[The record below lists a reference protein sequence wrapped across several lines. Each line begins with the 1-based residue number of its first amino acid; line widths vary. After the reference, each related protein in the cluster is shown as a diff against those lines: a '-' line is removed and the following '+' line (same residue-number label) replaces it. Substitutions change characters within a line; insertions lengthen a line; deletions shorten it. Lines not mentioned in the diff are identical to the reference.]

1 MKRVN
6 STKQVAIGAVLL
18 AFAGWSTAVAADEV
32 VTKGSAI
39 APVVPSDTRLVHLAL
54 AEITAI
60 AAKKGWLAAEFA
72 KYNAKVDLVNT
83 SSYTGTATAVLLDRG
98 DLHIIRAM
106 VNFALQYPASGLD
119 TRVIWGSGVVN
130 EHRAQTIVLKDS
142 PIKTVPELKGHS
154 LATSILSCPYYASA
168 EALRSQGVKIDSAD
182 AKGDVQY
189 VNITGIAATSAFLS
203 GRFEGFALHPTTS
216 TTASLFIQD
225 QVRSL
230 ATAVPNGMYV
240 NSGGRSMEFA
250 LRKWVDENPDLV
262 KAFLTTQD
270 RVVRWLAADHGAHLD
285 EAATITSRE
294 LRVPKSV
301 ALFALKDLAE
311 TAWEFGETDA
321 NDLTKALK
329 KYQEYQLSVKDPL
342 FTKAHLT
349 EKQIEALV
357 DRRFFTGGEYF
368 VDSGEKKKGGGGA
381 RGAALE
387 GSADSA
393 GTRLALTKA
402 GR

>member
-1 MKRVN
+1 MKQIN
-6 STKQVAIGAVLL
+6 STKQVAIGVALAV
-18 AFAGWSTAVAADEV
+18 FAGWSTGVSANEVA
-32 VTKGSAI
+32 TKGSVI
-39 APVVPSDTRLVHLAL
+39 APTVPSDTRLVHLAL

-60 AAKKGWLAAEFA
+60 AAKKGWLNEEFA

-142 PIKTVPELKGHS
+142 SIKTVPELKGHK

-168 EALRSQGVKIDSAD
+168 EALRSQGVSVDSAD
-182 AKGDVQY
+182 QRGDVQY

-216 TTASLFIQD
+216 STASLFIQD

-262 KAFLTTQD
+262 KAFLTAQD
-270 RVVRWLAADHGAHLD
+270 RVVRWLASDHGAHLD

-294 LRVPKSV
+294 LRIPKSV

-329 KYQEYQLSVKDPL
+329 KYQDYQLAVKDPL

-349 EKQIEALV
+349 ETQIGALV

-393 GTRLALTKA
+393 GTKLALTKA

>member
-1 MKRVN
+1 
-6 STKQVAIGAVLL
+6 VLL

-294 LRVPKSV
+294 LRVP
-301 ALFALKDLAE
+301 
-311 TAWEFGETDA
+311 DA

-393 GTRLALTKA
+393 GTKLALTKA

>member
-1 MKRVN
+1 MKRIN
-6 STKQVAIGAVLL
+6 STRRVATAAALL
-18 AFAGWSTAVAADEV
+18 AFAGWSTMVAANDA
-32 VTKGSAI
+32 VTKGSGI
-39 APVVPSDTRLVHLAL
+39 APAVPSNTRLVHLAL
-54 AEITAI
+54 GEITAI
-60 AAKKGWLAAEFA
+60 AAQKGWLQEEFA
-72 KYNAKVDLVNT
+72 KYNAKADLVNT

-106 VNFALQYPASGLD
+106 VNFALQYPASGMD

-142 PIKTVPELKGHS
+142 AIKTVPELKGHK

-168 EALRSQGVKIDSAD
+168 EALRSQGVSVDSAD
-182 AKGDVQY
+182 QKGDVQY
-189 VNITGIAATSAFLS
+189 INITGIAATSAFLS

-250 LRKWVDENPDLV
+250 IRTWVDENPDLV
-262 KAFLTTQD
+262 RAFLTAQD

-285 EAATITSRE
+285 DAATITSRA
-294 LRVPKSV
+294 LRIPKSV
-301 ALFALKDLAE
+301 ALFGLKDLAQ

-329 KYQEYQLSVKDPL
+329 KYQEYQLAVKDPL

-349 EKQIEALV
+349 EKQIEVLV

-368 VDSGEKKKGGGGA
+368 VDAGEKKKGGGGA
-381 RGAALE
+381 RGATLE
-387 GSADSA
+387 GGADSA
-393 GTRLALTKA
+393 GTKLALTKA